1 MIPSRGI
8 QWSSRTI
15 GIGRRRLEEISIRSF
30 SSSTTRN
37 ARLPAAAPFGALSS
51 KTAAA
56 RPRFVQSSS
65 ILTQLPS
72 RRFNSSKAAATT
84 AAITP
89 GAPTTDALAGT
100 SSAHTSTSLDD
111 AIDIITSAKDAP
123 EHIGYLQSLGLDYG
137 YGPTSCVEWLL
148 EHTHVY
154 CGTPWWASI
163 ALTAVFIRI
172 AFMKLYI
179 DAADNGARMAR
190 TAPQTKP
197 LHTKMMDLQRNN
209 DQAAMM
215 AVRQE
220 ISVIHKRAGVKMWK
234 SMLPM
239 VQMFTGYGTFV
250 LLRAMAKLPVPGLE
264 TGGIL
269 WFQNLTLPDPYF
281 ILPLAAAGVLHA
293 VLRQGGEAGTSTMS
307 PNTMKLLAYGFPIL
321 SILFT
326 FWLPAAV
333 QLSFFVTGL
342 WSAAQVTLFRYP
354 SVRSFLGM
362 AQMPPPVKE
371 VDLKNASPYRADIIT
386 VQQMKQRQEAPT
398 TRGIFAALNDTV
410 EGAKKSAREGVKT
423 AREMAG
429 QQEAPGKRTKAQL
442 AKAKEYEKKRRAEEA
457 AKERQFREWR
467 KAQKEAERG
476 E

>member
-15 GIGRRRLEEISIRSF
+15 GIGRRRLEEISIRSVSPSPSPSQFTELTRTTQF

-37 ARLPAAAPFGALSS
+37 ARLPAAPFGALSS
-51 KTAAA
+51 KAAVT

-72 RRFNSSKAAATT
+72 WRFNSSKAAATT
-84 AAITP
+84 AATTP
-89 GAPTTDALAGT
+89 GAPTTEAVAGT
-100 SSAHTSTSLDD
+100 TSAYTSTSLDD

-123 EHIGYLQSLGLDYG
+123 EHIGYLKSLGLYYG

-154 CGTPWWASI
+154 CGTPWWASV

-172 AFMKLYI
+172 AFLKLYI

-197 LHTKMMDLQRNN
+197 LHEKMLNHQRNN

-250 LLRAMAKLPVPGLE
+250 LLRAMSKLPVPGME

-269 WFQNLTLPDPYF
+269 WFQNLAIPDPLF
-281 ILPLAAAGVLHA
+281 ILPLAAAGVLHV
-293 VLRQGGEAGTSTMS
+293 VLR
-307 PNTMKLLAYGFPIL
+307 
-321 SILFT
+321 
-326 FWLPAAV
+326 
-333 QLSFFVTGL
+333 
-342 WSAAQVTLFRYP
+342 
-354 SVRSFLGM
+354 VRSSFSMIPTADEYVLT
-362 AQMPPPVKE
+362 PP
-371 VDLKNASPYRADIIT
+371 
-386 VQQMKQRQEAPT
+386 
-398 TRGIFAALNDTV
+398 
-410 EGAKKSAREGVKT
+410 
-423 AREMAG
+423 
-429 QQEAPGKRTKAQL
+429 
-442 AKAKEYEKKRRAEEA
+442 
-457 AKERQFREWR
+457 
-467 KAQKEAERG
+467 
-476 E
+476 

>member
-15 GIGRRRLEEISIRSF
+15 GIGRRRLEEISIRSVSPSPSPGQFTELTRTTQF

-51 KTAAA
+51 KATAT

-84 AAITP
+84 AATTP

-100 SSAHTSTSLDD
+100 SAAHTSTSLDD

-123 EHIGYLQSLGLDYG
+123 EHIGYLKSLGLDYG

-148 EHTHVY
+148 EHTHIY

-197 LHTKMMDLQRNN
+197 LHAKMMDLQRNN

-293 VLRQGGEAGTSTMS
+293 VLRVCS
-307 PNTMKLLAYGFPIL
+307 
-321 SILFT
+321 
-326 FWLPAAV
+326 
-333 QLSFFVTGL
+333 SFF
-342 WSAAQVTLFRYP
+342 
-354 SVRSFLGM
+354 M
-362 AQMPPPVKE
+362 IPV
-371 VDLKNASPYRADIIT
+371 ADEY
-386 VQQMKQRQEAPT
+386 VLT
-398 TRGIFAALNDTV
+398 T
-410 EGAKKSAREGVKT
+410 
-423 AREMAG
+423 
-429 QQEAPGKRTKAQL
+429 P
-442 AKAKEYEKKRRAEEA
+442 
-457 AKERQFREWR
+457 
-467 KAQKEAERG
+467 
-476 E
+476 

>member
-30 SSSTTRN
+30 SSSATRD
-37 ARLPAAAPFGALSS
+37 ARLGDAPFGALSS

-84 AAITP
+84 AATTP
-89 GAPTTDALAGT
+89 GAPTTEAVAGT
-100 SSAHTSTSLDD
+100 TSAYTSTSLDD

-123 EHIGYLQSLGLDYG
+123 EHIGYLKSLGLDYG
-137 YGPTSCVEWLL
+137 YGPTTCVEWLL

-154 CGTPWWASI
+154 CGTPSWAAA

-172 AFMKLYI
+172 AFLKLYI

-197 LHTKMMDLQRNN
+197 LHEKMLNHQRNN

-250 LLRAMAKLPVPGLE
+250 VLRAMAKLPVPGME

-269 WFQNLTLPDPYF
+269 WFQNLAIPDPLF
-281 ILPLAAAGVLHA
+281 ILPLAAAGVLHV

-307 PNTMKLLAYGFPIL
+307 ANTMKLLAYGFPVL
-321 SILFT
+321 SFAFT

-342 WSAAQVTLFRYP
+342 WSAAQVTLFRRP
-354 SVRSFLGM
+354 AVRSFLGM
-362 AQMPPPVKE
+362 QQMPPPIKE

-386 VQQMKQRQEAPT
+386 AQLMKQRQEAPT